1 MTSIEA
7 TEPAGKGNRL
17 LPETSGLALTAWQRQ
32 QRGLTL
38 ALMTLP
44 TVAMI
49 AVFVMPLLVL
59 LWMSFG
65 GGAQSGFSIQG
76 YVDLLQPVYL
86 KLLLF
91 TLQLAFLTTALCAVF
106 AYPLAYLM
114 VNVSSR
120 FAAWMG
126 VVLFITLW
134 LSFLARTFAWII
146 ILQRRG
152 IINNFLLGIGVID
165 SPLELVYNKLGAYI
179 GMVHILLPF
188 MVLILIPAMKAIDPA
203 YVRAGLSLG
212 ASPAKVFRDIYVP
225 LSLPGLVAGSM
236 LVFTLAFGF
245 FITPAIL
252 GGGRAPTIVMAI
264 RDQIQQLGNLQLAAA
279 TSMVLLVFCIGLLFL
294 YDRIAG
300 IDRIYDKG
308 GK

>member
-1 MTSIEA
+1 MIPIDAS
-7 TEPAGKGNRL
+7 EPAGEGSRL
-17 LPETSGLALTAWQRQ
+17 LADPPSLTLTAWQRQ
-32 QRGLTL
+32 QRGLTVS
-38 ALMTLP
+38 LMTLP
-44 TVAMI
+44 IVAMV

-65 GGAQSGFSIQG
+65 GGGKTGFSVQG
-76 YVDLLQPVYL
+76 YIDLAQPVYL
-86 KLLLF
+86 KLLMF
-91 TLQLAFLTTALCAVF
+91 TLQLALLTTVLCALF

-152 IINNFLLGIGVID
+152 LVNNFLINIGVID

-188 MVLILIPAMKAIDPA
+188 MVLTLIPAMKAIDPA

-212 ASPAKVFRDIYVP
+212 ASPARVFREIYLP

-294 YDRIAG
+294 YDRFAG
-300 IDRIYDKG
+300 IDRIYHKG
-308 GK
+308 AK

>member
-1 MTSIEA
+1 MTQIEA
-7 TEPAGKGNRL
+7 SAQEGQNSRL
-17 LPETSGLALTAWQRQ
+17 LPDAASGSLTAWQRQ

-38 ALMTLP
+38 SLMAVPTL
-44 TVAMI
+44 AMI

-65 GGAQSGFSIQG
+65 GGGKAGFSLQG
-76 YVDLLQPVYL
+76 YIDLLQPVYL
-86 KLLLF
+86 KLLFF
-91 TLQLAFLTTALCAVF
+91 TLQLALLTTVLCALL
-106 AYPLAYLM
+106 AYPIAYLM

-120 FAAWMG
+120 FSAWMG
-126 VVLFITLW
+126 MVLFMTLW

-152 IINNFLLGIGVID
+152 LVNNFLISVGIID

-188 MVLILIPAMKAIDPA
+188 MVLTLIPAMKAIDPA

-212 ASPAKVFRDIYVP
+212 ASPPRVFRDIYLP

-264 RDQIQQLGNLQLAAA
+264 RDQIQQLGDMQLAAA
-279 TSMVLLVFCIGLLFL
+279 TSMVLLVFCIGLLFI
-294 YDRIAG
+294 YDRVAG
-300 IDRIYDKG
+300 VDRIYDKG
-308 GK
+308 GR

>member
-1 MTSIEA
+1 MTQIEA
-7 TEPAGKGNRL
+7 SGRTEKGNRL
-17 LPETSGLALTAWQRQ
+17 LPDPPGVSLTAWERQ

-38 ALMTLP
+38 SLMALP
-44 TVAMI
+44 TLAMI
-49 AVFVMPLLVL
+49 AVFVLPLLVL

-65 GGAQSGFSIQG
+65 GGGRDGFSLQG
-76 YVDLLQPVYL
+76 YLDLMQPVYV
-86 KLLLF
+86 KLLIF
-91 TLQLAFLTTALCAVF
+91 TLQLALLTTVLCAVF

-114 VNVSSR
+114 VNVGSR

-152 IINNFLLGIGVID
+152 VVNSFLMSTGIINA
-165 SPLELVYNKLGAYI
+165 PLELVYNKLGAYI

-188 MVLILIPAMKAIDPA
+188 MVLTLIPAMKAIDPA
-203 YVRAGLSLG
+203 YVRAALSLG
-212 ASPAKVFRDIYVP
+212 ASPIRVFRDIYLP

-279 TSMVLLVFCIGLLFL
+279 TSMVLLVFCLGLLFV
-294 YDRIAG
+294 YDRVAG
-300 IDRIYDKG
+300 IDRLYDKG

>member
-1 MTSIEA
+1 MSPIEA
-7 TEPAGKGNRL
+7 SGPAGKGSRL
-17 LPETSGLALTAWQRQ
+17 LPDVASVTLTAWQRQ

-38 ALMTLP
+38 SLMIVP
-44 TVAMI
+44 TVAMV

-65 GGAQSGFSIQG
+65 GGSKTGFSFQG
-76 YVDLLQPVYL
+76 YIDLAQPVYL
-86 KLLLF
+86 KLLMF
-91 TLQLAFLTTALCAVF
+91 TLQLALLTTVLCALF

-120 FAAWMG
+120 FAQWMG

-152 IINNFLLGIGVID
+152 LVNNFLINIGIID

-188 MVLILIPAMKAIDPA
+188 MVITLIPAMKAIDPA

-212 ASPAKVFRDIYVP
+212 SSPARVFRDIYLP

-300 IDRIYDKG
+300 VDRIYARGAK
-308 GK
+308 

>member
-1 MTSIEA
+1 MSPIEA
-7 TEPAGKGNRL
+7 SGPAGKGSRL
-17 LPETSGLALTAWQRQ
+17 LPDVASVTLTAWQRQ

-38 ALMTLP
+38 SLMIVP
-44 TVAMI
+44 TVAMV

-65 GGAQSGFSIQG
+65 GGSKTGFSFQG
-76 YVDLLQPVYL
+76 YIDLAQPVYL
-86 KLLLF
+86 KLLMF
-91 TLQLAFLTTALCAVF
+91 TLQLALLTTVLCALF

-114 VNVSSR
+114 VNVSPR
-120 FAAWMG
+120 FAQWMG

-152 IINNFLLGIGVID
+152 LVNNFLINIVIID
-165 SPLELVYNKLGAYI
+165 SQLELVYHNLGASI
-179 GMVHILLPF
+179 GLVPLHLPF
-188 MVLILIPAMKAIDPA
+188 MVITLIPAMKAIDPA

-212 ASPAKVFRDIYVP
+212 SSPARVFRDIYLP

-300 IDRIYDKG
+300 IDRIYARGAK
-308 GK
+308 